1 MDQNFLQDLGIA
13 REIFGGLISSL
24 PNILKAK
31 KKPIEQMSASDLGVD
46 MSSFQQSKVV
56 GYELPAAKPPG
67 KLFKD
72 ESMDEMVSKVVQLLR
87 DEAKVI

>member
-1 MDQNFLQDLGIA
+1 
-13 REIFGGLISSL
+13 
-24 PNILKAK
+24 
-31 KKPIEQMSASDLGVD
+31 MSASDLGVD
-46 MSSFQQSKVV
+46 MGSFQQSKVV